1 MTSREQEERLT
12 AASQRLQA
20 RVDAFRTQK
29 GAFKA
34 TYTAAEVS
42 RSRRGVP
49 EPPGHLLYCDDE
61 VEVSGEPSP
70 DASGIID

>member
-1 MTSREQEERLT
+1 MRSGREGSVQ
-12 AASQRLQA
+12 
-20 RVDAFRTQK
+20 
-29 GAFKA
+29 GH
-34 TYTAAEVS
+34 YTAAEAS